1 MGLELPKRVR
11 RVLFGSVM
19 AGAMLFLSGCSQEST
34 DQIKRFALPLPASK
48 EAWDTFYLWRWAW
61 VAALITGVLVWGLM
75 FYTWIAFRRRRADEI
90 PVQTRYNLPIE
101 IFYTIAPIIM
111 VIVFF
116 FFTVT
121 TQEKVDHDVKHP
133 DHTVTVVGEQW
144 SWTFNYRNEP
154 AAGGKTVFDAGTT
167 AHRPTLWLVKGQTVE
182 FHLYSP
188 DVIHSFWVPDF
199 LFKKD
204 VVPGRDNSFA
214 ITPTRYG
221 TFEGRCAEL
230 CGVYHSRM
238 LFNVKIVDETA
249 FDNHM
254 RSLVKAGNVGL
265 AIGGDYA
272 NTVAGL
278 GKTDQAYKGGVK

>member
-1 MGLELPKRVR
+1 VGLHIPKRAR
-11 RVLFGSVM
+11 RLLVGGVLVT
-19 AGAMLFLSGCSQEST
+19 AMLFLSGCDQEST
-34 DQIKRFALPLPASK
+34 GQIKRFALPLPASK
-48 EAWDTFYLWRWAW
+48 EAWHTYDLWRWAW
-61 VAALITGVLVWGLM
+61 VAAMLTGLLVWGLM
-75 FYTWIAFRRRRADEI
+75 FYAWIAFRRRRADEI

-116 FFTVT
+116 FFTVS
-121 TQEKVDHDVKHP
+121 TQEKVDHDVKNP

-144 SWTFNYRNEP
+144 SWTFNYMKES
-154 AAGGKTVFDAGTT
+154 ASGGKTVFDAGTT

-204 VVPGRDNSFA
+204 VIPGRDNTFA
-214 ITPTRYG
+214 ITPSRLG
-221 TFEGRCAEL
+221 TYKGRCAEL

-254 RSLVKAGNVGL
+254 RQLEKAGIVGL
-265 AIGGDYA
+265 AIGGSHA

-278 GKTDQAYKGGVK
+278 GQTDQAYKGGVK